1 MAACVGASFAA
12 SAGAALLHKATSS
25 VRLVQLSLRFLPA
38 NPCKKRVD
46 PRGLEPLTSAM
57 RERHEGLQEFS
68 GACKTPAN
76 GSILML
82 VLFLAFQEIYSGC
95 CTVAAH
101 DQKDARGEWWPFSAS
116 LRGELRCVA
125 RTLPSSDAAPISR
138 IMVCLDMLMSAVL
151 SDAIYCATHRK
162 KQRFCSV
169 NIMH

>member
-57 RERHEGLQEFS
+57 RGRHEGLQEFS

-76 GSILML
+76 GNILMR
-82 VLFLAFQEIYSGC
+82 VLFSAFQEIYSGC
-95 CTVAAH
+95 CKVAA
-101 DQKDARGEWWPFSAS
+101 QR
-116 LRGELRCVA
+116 LRLAHAQG
-125 RTLPSSDAAPISR
+125 
-138 IMVCLDMLMSAVL
+138 
-151 SDAIYCATHRK
+151 
-162 KQRFCSV
+162 QG
-169 NIMH
+169 